1 MKKAAKKIG
10 MAIVMI
16 ATISLMSS
24 FIVNTNNQ
32 SQKYFVVYG
41 FDYSGNYDNNLKFSS
56 VIISDVIKAECDYSI
71 RQIETEIK
79 AEFRTYYDKNQS
91 AKRGI
96 EIRDIS
102 IQNFSSYDDAVAG
115 KRKIIK
121 TYEPKQLDPL
131 QLNYFT
137 FYCKD

>member
-1 MKKAAKKIG
+1 MKKLIKKIS
-10 MAIVMI
+10 MAIAMI
-16 ATISLMSS
+16 ATVSLMSS
-24 FIVNTNNQ
+24 FVMDTNSQ

-41 FDYSGNYDNNLKFSS
+41 FDYSGQYDNSLKFSS

-71 RQIETEIK
+71 SQIEAEIK
-79 AEFRTYYDKNQS
+79 ADFRTYYDKNQ
-91 AKRGI
+91 AKKRGI
-96 EIRDIS
+96 EIRDIT
-102 IQNFSSYDDAVAG
+102 IQRFASYDEAVAG

-137 FYCKD
+137 FYCKK